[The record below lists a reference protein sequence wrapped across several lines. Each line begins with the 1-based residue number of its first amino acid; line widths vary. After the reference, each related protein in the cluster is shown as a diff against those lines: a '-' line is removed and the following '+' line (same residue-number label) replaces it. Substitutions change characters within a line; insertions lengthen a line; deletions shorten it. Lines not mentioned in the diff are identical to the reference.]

1 MTLDRRR
8 TRPINRDEERAK
20 REAFYDRIRR
30 FDIDWQEAVVA
41 MRDLSRLTQDE
52 FAKNRQISLSTL
64 RAIEQKTS
72 DPRVST
78 LNRIGDIF
86 GLEVGFVPKKP
97 KNDASGIKR

>member
-1 MTLDRRR
+1 MIMDRRR

-20 REAFYDRIRR
+20 RDAFYDRIRR
-30 FDIDWQEAVVA
+30 FDIAWQEAVVA
-41 MRDLSRLTQDE
+41 MRELSRLTQDE
-52 FAKNRQISLSTL
+52 FAQHRQISLSTL

-78 LNRIGDIF
+78 LNRIGEIF

-97 KNDASGIKR
+97 KDDSGSVKR